1 MSEIQDQPS
10 NTNTTKSEL
19 DRKLH
24 NTSAMLYDELKDF
37 QIIWKT
43 CTLRSINPN
52 DAHDIYLWA
61 SNPAIYKKRLT
72 WKKEWYDEQDA
83 AYFIDYVD
91 SEHQKVQKRVLWID
105 VEWHIAGIVSL
116 TKNEFPYDCTAFL
129 WVWLNPTYQG
139 RGIAKEAVLLMTD
152 NAKVIFPDLIRIEAR
167 LFETNEVIPHILE
180 KLDFVKEAKLHNR
193 IKYNDKVMDEIIYAK
208 YLEKPEQIHTV

>member
-1 MSEIQDQPS
+1 MPEILSQEN
-10 NTNTTKSEL
+10 NTLSASEL

-43 CTLRSINPN
+43 CTLRSITPN
-52 DAHDIYLWA
+52 DAHDIFLWA
-61 SNPAIYKKRLT
+61 SNPSIYKKRLT

-91 SEHQKVQKRVLWID
+91 SEHQKVQKRVLWIEVD
-105 VEWHIAGIVSL
+105 GHIGWVVSL
-116 TKNEFPYDCTAFL
+116 TKNEFPYDRTAFL

-139 RGIAKEAVLLMTD
+139 RWVAKEAVLLITD
-152 NAKVIFPDLIRIEAR
+152 NAKKLFPDLIRIEAR

-180 KLDFVKEAKLHNR
+180 KLNFIKEAKLHNR
-193 IKYNDKVMDEIIYAK
+193 IEYNGKIMDEIIYAK
-208 YLEKPEQIHTV
+208 YL

>member
-1 MSEIQDQPS
+1 MSEILD
-10 NTNTTKSEL
+10 TNNNPHLLQSSEL

-37 QIIWKT
+37 VIEWKV
-43 CTLRSINPN
+43 CRLRSITPT

-83 AYFIDYVD
+83 GYFVDYID
-91 SEHQKVQKRVLWID
+91 SEHQKMQKRVLGI
-105 VEWHIAGIVSL
+105 EYNWHIVWVVSL
-116 TKNEFPYDCTAFL
+116 TKNEFPYDCTAYL
-129 WVWLNPTYQG
+129 GVWVNPAFQG
-139 RGIAKEAVLLMTD
+139 KGIAKESVSLIVD
-152 NAKVIFPDLIRIEAR
+152 NAKKLFPDLIRIEAR
-167 LFETNEVIPHILE
+167 LFESNDIIPYILE

-193 IKYNDKVMDEIIYAK
+193 IVYNGRIMDEIIYAK
-208 YLEKPEQIHTV
+208 YLETL